1 MSKNKQ
7 LYYSENNDI
16 VNDPKK
22 VSEIFNDFF
31 INVAKNIG
39 NLSTVIDENHPS
51 ILAIKTNKP
60 NTNTD
65 TLTFKPVT
73 STFVDKQ
80 INKLNIK
87 KATGFDGISAKMI
100 KLAKPVVTGPIT
112 SLINKSIETS
122 IFPDQLKVT
131 QVQPLFKNKT
141 DQLDKANYR
150 PVSVLPA
157 ISKILSEQFLISSL
171 LSLKTIF
178 IPFCQLFVPDMGV
191 KQPF

>member
-1 MSKNKQ
+1 
-7 LYYSENNDI
+7 
-16 VNDPKK
+16 
-22 VSEIFNDFF
+22 
-31 INVAKNIG
+31 
-39 NLSTVIDENHPS
+39 
-51 ILAIKTNKP
+51 
-60 NTNTD
+60 
-65 TLTFKPVT
+65 
-73 STFVDKQ
+73 
-80 INKLNIK
+80 LNIK
-87 KATGFDGISAKMI
+87 KAPGFDGISAKMI

-131 QVQPLFKNKT
+131 QVKPLFKNKT

-178 IPFCQLFVPDMGV
+178 ILFCQLFVPDIGV